1 MKKKLET
8 IFSLMNEIRSKV
20 TASKFAEVA
29 LEDGTIITWDGELAV
44 GTAIFVNDGE
54 NNVPAPE
61 GTHKLTGEFEGK
73 SIVLDAEGMV
83 IEIID
88 ETATAEMS
96 GDEGKAEVFSK
107 KEMQHFAEIVEV
119 AKWSMT
125 IDQDTIEVGTKLTY
139 SYSEGDN
146 VETYNVMAGE
156 YETVDGKAFLVDS
169 EGVVRMFLDA
179 EQPAS
184 AQAQNSDEE
193 MSAELE
199 GVKATANSI
208 LQVAEQMSEVIKD
221 LNAKIEAQEVAFTEI
236 KGRFEKFASQPSDNT
251 KENNRFARVESNTFN
266 ATQQRLL
273 DSINK

>member
-83 IEIID
+83 VEIID

-96 GDEGKAEVFSK
+96 GDEAKAEVFSK

-156 YETVDGKAFLVDS
+156 YETAEGKAFLVDS

-221 LNAKIEAQEVAFTEI
+221 LNSKIEAQEVAFTEI

>member
-83 IEIID
+83 VEIID

-139 SYSEGDN
+139 SYNEGDN
-146 VETYNVMAGE
+146 VETYTVMAGQ
-156 YETVDGKAFLVDS
+156 YETADGKAFLVDS
-169 EGVVRMFLDA
+169 DGVVRMFLDA
-179 EQPAS
+179 EPPAS
-184 AQAQNSDEE
+184 PQAQNSDEE
-193 MSAELE
+193 MSAEVA

-208 LQVAEQMSEVIKD
+208 LQVAEQMSEVIKE

>member
-83 IEIID
+83 VEIID

-96 GDEGKAEVFSK
+96 GDEAKAEVFSK

-156 YETVDGKAFLVDS
+156 YETAEGKAFLVDS

>member
-20 TASKFAEVA
+20 TASKFAEVT

-61 GTHKLTGEFEGK
+61 GTHKLTGDFEGK

-83 IEIID
+83 VEIID
-88 ETATAEMS
+88 ETAPAEMS

-139 SYSEGDN
+139 SYNEGDN
-146 VETYNVMAGE
+146 VETYTVMAGE

-169 EGVVRMFLDA
+169 DGVVRMFLDA
-179 EQPAS
+179 EPPAS
-184 AQAQNSDEE
+184 PQAQNSDEE
-193 MSAELE
+193 MSAEVA

-208 LQVAEQMSEVIKD
+208 LQVAEQMSEVIKE

-251 KENNRFARVESNTFN
+251 NENNRFARVESNTFN

>member
-83 IEIID
+83 VEIID

-139 SYSEGDN
+139 SYTYGDTT
-146 VETYNVMAGE
+146 ETYNVMAGE

-273 DSINK
+273 DSMNK